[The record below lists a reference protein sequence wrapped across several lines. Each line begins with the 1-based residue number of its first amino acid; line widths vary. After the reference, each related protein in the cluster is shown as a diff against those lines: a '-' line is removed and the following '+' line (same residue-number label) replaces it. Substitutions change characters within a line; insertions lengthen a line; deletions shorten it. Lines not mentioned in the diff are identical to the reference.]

1 MSQTVRGYLT
11 YVYNNKIE

>member
-11 YVYNNKIE
+11 YVYYNKIE